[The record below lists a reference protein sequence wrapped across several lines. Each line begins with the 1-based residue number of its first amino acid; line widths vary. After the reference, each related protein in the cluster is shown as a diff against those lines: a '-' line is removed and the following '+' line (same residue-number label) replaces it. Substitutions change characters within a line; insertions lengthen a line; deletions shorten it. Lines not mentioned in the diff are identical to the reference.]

1 MPFYFPF
8 PLGRR
13 SASTVPLG
21 WVPTGSTSHSWG
33 GAFSGVLKVWGV
45 GSHGAL
51 RGWADT
57 TENTYPTYVL
67 GVNSTIVANEE
78 FPMYTVED
86 RPLVVPPD
94 SGYSVP

>member
-13 SASTVPLG
+13 SASTAPLG
-21 WVPTGSTSHSWG
+21 WVPTGSAGHLWG
-33 GAFSGVLKVWGV
+33 PDGIGVVKLWRATTA
-45 GSHGAL
+45 AL

-57 TENTYPTYVL
+57 TENTYPAYFL

-94 SGYSVP
+94 SGYSQP